1 MQHENLEVAFSK
13 ACDYGLIDHYV
24 EHRSYDYSRYYP
36 ELKKDDDV
44 EKPSVLLGKKSPK
57 LIIDIILRKFFKL
70 IFSKESFSELNVKT

>member
-36 ELKKDDDV
+36 ELKKEDDV
-44 EKPSVLLGKKSPK
+44 EKPSVLLGK
-57 LIIDIILRKFFKL
+57 
-70 IFSKESFSELNVKT
+70 